1 MAVVHPLKVVL
12 QNWPE
17 DRVEEL
23 EMENHP
29 DHPEWGT
36 HKVVLT
42 REIYIEQ
49 EDFMEVPVKKYF
61 RMFPGNE
68 VRLKGAYIVRCD
80 GCEKDE
86 NGNVTAVLCTVDMDT
101 RNGTEGANRK
111 VKGTLHWV
119 SASENIPFEARLY
132 EPLMMK
138 ETEEETAAEVAQNEA
153 EAQAEADG
161 EEEAVVSSA
170 TLKTDFLKK
179 LNPNSLEVCH
189 GYLSKGA
196 GRGQCGRHLSV
207 PARGLL
213 LQGSGFHA

>member
-1 MAVVHPLKVVL
+1 
-12 QNWPE
+12 
-17 DRVEEL
+17 
-23 EMENHP
+23 MENHP

-86 NGNVTAVLCTVDMDT
+86 DGHVTAVLCTVDMDT

-138 ETEEETAAEVAQNEA
+138 ETEEETAAEAAQSEA
-153 EAQAEADG
+153 EAKAEADG
-161 EEEAVVSSA
+161 EENVVS
-170 TLKTDFLKK
+170 
-179 LNPNSLEVCH
+179 
-189 GYLSKGA
+189 
-196 GRGQCGRHLSV
+196 QRHSQDRFPQEAEPQQSGSV
-207 PARGLL
+207 PRAIFPRRWVRPTWATPISSCGWATSARIRIPPLKCPCSTGWW
-213 LQGSGFHA
+213 G